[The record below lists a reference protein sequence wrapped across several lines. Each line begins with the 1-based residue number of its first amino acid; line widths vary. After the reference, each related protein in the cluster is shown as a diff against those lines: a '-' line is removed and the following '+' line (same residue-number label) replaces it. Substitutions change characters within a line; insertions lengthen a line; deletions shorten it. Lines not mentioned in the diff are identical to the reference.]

1 MIDAYDSR
9 VRHETSSDIKL
20 VLMRTIATLIFS
32 FTALAA
38 ATLAGCA
45 SSNRLSDGS
54 MIGVMTTRQLP
65 VVTID
70 SKDYRL
76 APGARIVG
84 ANNSSVT
91 PNQVPA
97 NSKVRYR
104 VDASGLV
111 THVWLLPP
119 DR

>member
-1 MIDAYDSR
+1 MQ
-9 VRHETSSDIKL
+9 
-20 VLMRTIATLIFS
+20 TIAALLILVV
-32 FTALAA
+32 TTILASCQS
-38 ATLAGCA
+38 T
-45 SSNRLSDGS
+45 NRLPDGS
-54 MIGVMTTRQLP
+54 MVGVMTTQQLP

-70 SKDYRL
+70 NNNYRL
-76 APGARIVG
+76 APGARIIG
-84 ANNSSVT
+84 ANNASVT

-97 NSKVRYR
+97 NTKVRYR

>member
-1 MIDAYDSR
+1 MRMFS
-9 VRHETSSDIKL
+9 KL
-20 VLMRTIATLIFS
+20 APLLIGF
-32 FTALAA
+32 ALVACQS
-38 ATLAGCA
+38 T
-45 SSNRLSDGS
+45 NRLADGS
-54 MIGVMTTRQLP
+54 MIGVMTTQQLP
-65 VVTID
+65 VVQID
-70 SKDYRL
+70 GRQLRL

-97 NSKVRYR
+97 NTKVRYR

>member
-1 MIDAYDSR
+1 VCPGFESLI
-9 VRHETSSDIKL
+9 RHQDT
-20 VLMRTIATLIFS
+20 LMRTFAK
-32 FTALAA
+32 LAFLFIGCSL
-38 ATLAGCA
+38 LACE
-45 SSNRLSDGS
+45 STNRLPDGS
-54 MIGVMTTRQLP
+54 MIGVMTTQQVP
-65 VVTID
+65 IVQID
-70 SKDYRL
+70 GKQQRL

-84 ANNSSVT
+84 ANNSSIT

-104 VDASGLV
+104 VDASGQV

>member
-1 MIDAYDSR
+1 M
-9 VRHETSSDIKL
+9 V
-20 VLMRTIATLIFS
+20 
-32 FTALAA
+32 
-38 ATLAGCA
+38 
-45 SSNRLSDGS
+45 
-54 MIGVMTTRQLP
+54 GVMTTQEVPAVL
-65 VVTID
+65 ID
-70 SKDYRL
+70 GRPHRL

-84 ANNSSVT
+84 ANNASVT

-104 VDASGLV
+104 VDATGLV

>member
-1 MIDAYDSR
+1 
-9 VRHETSSDIKL
+9 
-20 VLMRTIATLIFS
+20 MRTFARLAFLSISLSLI
-32 FTALAA
+32 
-38 ATLAGCA
+38 GCE
-45 SSNRLSDGS
+45 STNRLPDGS
-54 MIGVMTTRQLP
+54 FVGVMTTQQLQD
-65 VVTID
+65 VQID
-70 SKDYRL
+70 GKQRRL

-104 VDASGLV
+104 VDASGLI
-111 THVWLLPP
+111 THVWILPP

>member
-1 MIDAYDSR
+1 MRSF
-9 VRHETSSDIKL
+9 VL
-20 VLMRTIATLIFS
+20 VLALTAALIACEST
-32 FTALAA
+32 
-38 ATLAGCA
+38 
-45 SSNRLSDGS
+45 NRLADGS
-54 MIGVMTTRQLP
+54 MIGVMTTQQLP
-65 VVTID
+65 VVQID
-70 SKDYRL
+70 GRQLRL

-97 NSKVRYR
+97 NTKVRYR

>member
-1 MIDAYDSR
+1 MRTFA
-9 VRHETSSDIKL
+9 KL
-20 VLMRTIATLIFS
+20 VLLLIGFS
-32 FTALAA
+32 VL
-38 ATLAGCA
+38 GCQ
-45 SSNRLSDGS
+45 STNRLPDGS
-54 MIGVMTTRQLP
+54 MVGVMTTQQMPAVL
-65 VVTID
+65 ID
-70 SKDYRL
+70 GQPQRL

-84 ANNSSVT
+84 ANNSSIT

-104 VDASGLV
+104 VDAAGLV

>member
-1 MIDAYDSR
+1 MHTFAKVAS
-9 VRHETSSDIKL
+9 L
-20 VLMRTIATLIFS
+20 LL
-32 FTALAA
+32 
-38 ATLAGCA
+38 TLALVACE
-45 SSNRLSDGS
+45 STNRLPDGS
-54 MIGVMTTRQLP
+54 MIGVMTTQQVPAVL
-65 VVTID
+65 ID
-70 SKDYRL
+70 GKPQRL

-84 ANNSSVT
+84 ANNASVT

>member
-1 MIDAYDSR
+1 
-9 VRHETSSDIKL
+9 
-20 VLMRTIATLIFS
+20 MRTLSKLALLLIGIS
-32 FTALAA
+32 LLACES
-38 ATLAGCA
+38 T
-45 SSNRLSDGS
+45 NRLPDGS
-54 MIGVMTTRQLP
+54 MVGVMTTQQLP
-65 VVTID
+65 LVTID
-70 SKDYRL
+70 RREYRL

-111 THVWLLPP
+111 THVWILPP
-119 DR
+119 DK

>member
-1 MIDAYDSR
+1 MRTFA
-9 VRHETSSDIKL
+9 KL
-20 VLMRTIATLIFS
+20 VLLWVS
-32 FTALAA
+32 VSLLACQS
-38 ATLAGCA
+38 T
-45 SSNRLSDGS
+45 NRLPDGS
-54 MIGVMTTRQLP
+54 MVGVMTTQQLP
-65 VVTID
+65 DVQID
-70 SKDYRL
+70 GRQQRL

-84 ANNSSVT
+84 ANNSSIT

>member
-1 MIDAYDSR
+1 MFA
-9 VRHETSSDIKL
+9 KL
-20 VLMRTIATLIFS
+20 AFLVIGFSVL
-32 FTALAA
+32 
-38 ATLAGCA
+38 GCE
-45 SSNRLSDGS
+45 STTTRLPDGS
-54 MIGVMTTRQLP
+54 MVGVMTTQEVPAVL
-65 VVTID
+65 ID
-70 SKDYRL
+70 GRPHRL

-84 ANNSSVT
+84 ANNASVT

-104 VDASGLV
+104 VDATGLV

>member
-1 MIDAYDSR
+1 
-9 VRHETSSDIKL
+9 
-20 VLMRTIATLIFS
+20 MRTFAKLAFLSLTLS
-32 FTALAA
+32 LAA
-38 ATLAGCA
+38 CQST
-45 SSNRLSDGS
+45 NRLPDGS
-54 MIGVMTTRQLP
+54 FVGVMTTQAVP
-65 VVTID
+65 DVQID
-70 SKDYRL
+70 GKQRRL

-104 VDASGLV
+104 VDAQGLV

>member
-1 MIDAYDSR
+1 
-9 VRHETSSDIKL
+9 
-20 VLMRTIATLIFS
+20 MRMFARLAFLLIGLS
-32 FTALAA
+32 L
-38 ATLAGCA
+38 LGCQ
-45 SSNRLSDGS
+45 STNRLPDGS
-54 MIGVMTTRQLP
+54 MVGVMTTQQVPAVL
-65 VVTID
+65 ID
-70 SKDYRL
+70 GQPQRL

-84 ANNSSVT
+84 ANNSSLT

>member
-1 MIDAYDSR
+1 
-9 VRHETSSDIKL
+9 
-20 VLMRTIATLIFS
+20 MRTLAALILVS
-32 FTALAA
+32 FALAA
-38 ATLAGCA
+38 AGLSGCA
-45 SSNRLSDGS
+45 SSNRLEDGS
-54 MIGVMTTRQLP
+54 MIGVMTTQQLP
-65 VVTID
+65 LVTID
-70 SKDYRL
+70 NKTYRL

-104 VDASGLV
+104 VDAQGLV
-111 THVWLLPP
+111 TQVWLLPA

>member
-1 MIDAYDSR
+1 MRMLA
-9 VRHETSSDIKL
+9 KL
-20 VLMRTIATLIFS
+20 AFLSM
-32 FTALAA
+32 ALGLVACQS
-38 ATLAGCA
+38 T
-45 SSNRLSDGS
+45 NRLPDGS
-54 MIGVMTTRQLP
+54 FVGVMTTQQVP
-65 VVTID
+65 DVQID
-70 SKDYRL
+70 GKQRRL

-104 VDASGLV
+104 VDAQGLV

-119 DR
+119 DK

>member
-1 MIDAYDSR
+1 
-9 VRHETSSDIKL
+9 
-20 VLMRTIATLIFS
+20 MRTFLTFAFLLIGIALF
-32 FTALAA
+32 
-38 ATLAGCA
+38 GCQ
-45 SSNRLSDGS
+45 STNRLPDGS
-54 MIGVMTTRQLP
+54 MVGVMTTQQVPAVL
-65 VVTID
+65 ID
-70 SKDYRL
+70 GREQRL

-91 PNQVPA
+91 PNQVPP

-104 VDASGLV
+104 VDASGLI

>member
-1 MIDAYDSR
+1 M
-9 VRHETSSDIKL
+9 
-20 VLMRTIATLIFS
+20 
-32 FTALAA
+32 
-38 ATLAGCA
+38 
-45 SSNRLSDGS
+45 
-54 MIGVMTTRQLP
+54 P
-65 VVTID
+65 VVLID
-70 SKDYRL
+70 GKQQRL

>member
-1 MIDAYDSR
+1 MHMLARI
-9 VRHETSSDIKL
+9 VF
-20 VLMRTIATLIFS
+20 VLISL
-32 FTALAA
+32 AL
-38 ATLAGCA
+38 LGCQ
-45 SSNRLSDGS
+45 STNRLPDGS
-54 MIGVMTTRQLP
+54 MLGVMTTQQMP
-65 VVTID
+65 VVHID
-70 SKDYRL
+70 GKEQRL

-84 ANNSSVT
+84 ANNASIT

-111 THVWLLPP
+111 THVWLLPA

>member
-1 MIDAYDSR
+1 MRA
-9 VRHETSSDIKL
+9 TAKL
-20 VLMRTIATLIFS
+20 AFLLLSLSLVACQST
-32 FTALAA
+32 
-38 ATLAGCA
+38 
-45 SSNRLSDGS
+45 NRLPDGS
-54 MIGVMTTRQLP
+54 MIGVMTTQQLP
-65 VVTID
+65 IVVID
-70 SKDYRL
+70 GKQQRL

>member
-1 MIDAYDSR
+1 MCPGFESLI
-9 VRHETSSDIKL
+9 RHQDT
-20 VLMRTIATLIFS
+20 LMRTFAKLAFLLIGIS
-32 FTALAA
+32 FL
-38 ATLAGCA
+38 GCQ
-45 SSNRLSDGS
+45 STNRLPDGS
-54 MIGVMTTRQLP
+54 MVGVMTTQQVPAVL
-65 VVTID
+65 ID
-70 SKDYRL
+70 GKPQRL

-84 ANNSSVT
+84 ANNSSLT

-104 VDASGLV
+104 VDAMGLV

>member
-1 MIDAYDSR
+1 MRTFAKLAFLLI
-9 VRHETSSDIKL
+9 SSL
-20 VLMRTIATLIFS
+20 VL
-32 FTALAA
+32 
-38 ATLAGCA
+38 GCE
-45 SSNRLSDGS
+45 STTTRLPDGS
-54 MIGVMTTRQLP
+54 MVGVMTTQELP
-65 VVTID
+65 AVVID
-70 SKDYRL
+70 GRPHRL

-84 ANNSSVT
+84 ANNASVT

-104 VDASGLV
+104 VDTSGLI

>member
-1 MIDAYDSR
+1 
-9 VRHETSSDIKL
+9 
-20 VLMRTIATLIFS
+20 MRTIAKLALLLIGFS
-32 FTALAA
+32 LIACQST
-38 ATLAGCA
+38 
-45 SSNRLSDGS
+45 NRLPDGS
-54 MIGVMTTRQLP
+54 MLGVMTTQQLP
-65 VVTID
+65 VVQID
-70 SKDYRL
+70 GKQQRL

-91 PNQVPA
+91 PNQVPP

>member
-1 MIDAYDSR
+1 
-9 VRHETSSDIKL
+9 
-20 VLMRTIATLIFS
+20 MRTLAQLALLLLIGFS
-32 FTALAA
+32 L
-38 ATLAGCA
+38 LGCQ
-45 SSNRLSDGS
+45 STKRLPDGS
-54 MIGVMTTRQLP
+54 MVGVMTTQSLP
-65 VVTID
+65 NVQID
-70 SKDYRL
+70 GKQQRL

-84 ANNSSVT
+84 ANNSSIT

>member
-1 MIDAYDSR
+1 MFS
-9 VRHETSSDIKL
+9 KL
-20 VLMRTIATLIFS
+20 APLLIGIALVACQST
-32 FTALAA
+32 
-38 ATLAGCA
+38 
-45 SSNRLSDGS
+45 NRLADGS
-54 MIGVMTTRQLP
+54 MIGVMTTQQLP
-65 VVTID
+65 VVQID
-70 SKDYRL
+70 GRQMRL

-84 ANNSSVT
+84 ANNASVT

-97 NSKVRYR
+97 NTKVRYR

>member
-1 MIDAYDSR
+1 MHTFAKVASLLL
-9 VRHETSSDIKL
+9 TLSL
-20 VLMRTIATLIFS
+20 VACEST
-32 FTALAA
+32 
-38 ATLAGCA
+38 
-45 SSNRLSDGS
+45 NRLADGS
-54 MIGVMTTRQLP
+54 MIGVMTTQQVP
-65 VVTID
+65 VVLID
-70 SKDYRL
+70 GKPQRL

-84 ANNSSVT
+84 ANNASVT

-104 VDASGLV
+104 VDSSGQV

>member
-1 MIDAYDSR
+1 MLAR
-9 VRHETSSDIKL
+9 LTFL
-20 VLMRTIATLIFS
+20 LLGFS
-32 FTALAA
+32 IL
-38 ATLAGCA
+38 GCQ
-45 SSNRLSDGS
+45 STNRLPDGS
-54 MIGVMTTRQLP
+54 MVGVMTTQQLSA
-65 VVTID
+65 VLID
-70 SKDYRL
+70 GQPQRL

-84 ANNSSVT
+84 ANNASIT

-104 VDASGLV
+104 VDASGQV